1 MVEVGRLVDPLGSQG
16 GALQVQRLGAVS
28 PLRRDRCR
36 SACIANGRLRYTG
49 EDASRRAPP
58 RVVFRVSFYVLQ
70 TSSVLSDVSGTIHFE
85 HLNRI
90 VQREPHTAGQPT

>member
-36 SACIANGRLRYTG
+36 SACIANGRLRYAGKNT
-49 EDASRRAPP
+49 SRHAPP
-58 RVVFRVSFYVLQ
+58 CVVSRV
-70 TSSVLSDVSGTIHFE
+70 
-85 HLNRI
+85 
-90 VQREPHTAGQPT
+90 